1 MRISFK
7 KDKRIHSQQKH
18 KNFEA
23 LAFPLKNQIYGA
35 SLRMTKHPLD
45 AEDLVQDTY
54 LKAYRFFHRF
64 EPGTNIHAWMLRIL
78 TNHYI
83 SNYNHK
89 KREPARVN
97 FENTCTTLSV
107 EKTWEDFENQ
117 TLDSIEN
124 YDDLFDD
131 KITTALD
138 RLPEHC
144 RIVVLL
150 CDVSEFKYKEIA
162 EALNIPIGTVMS
174 RIYRGRKM
182 LAGFLSS
189 YAVKIGFLTY

>member
-1 MRISFK
+1 VRISFK

-23 LAFPLKNQIYGA
+23 LAFPVKNQIYGA
-35 SLRMTKHPLD
+35 ALRMTKHPLD
-45 AEDLVQDTY
+45 AEYLVQDTY

-64 EPGTNIHAWMLRIL
+64 EPGTNIHAWRSRIL
-78 TNHYI
+78 TNHFI
-83 SNYNHK
+83 IHYNHK
-89 KREPARVN
+89 KREPVRVN
-97 FENTCTTLSV
+97 FKKTCTTLSV
-107 EKTWEDFENQ
+107 GKTREDFGNQ
-117 TLDSIEN
+117 TLDSMEN

-131 KITTALD
+131 KITTAFD
-138 RLPEHC
+138 RLPEHY
-144 RIVVLL
+144 RTVVLI

-182 LAGFLSS
+182 LARFLRS

>member
-7 KDKRIHSQQKH
+7 KDKRIHLQQKH

-23 LAFPLKNQIYGA
+23 LAIPFKNQIYGA
-35 SLRMTKHPLD
+35 ALRMTKHPLD

-54 LKAYRFFHRF
+54 LRAYRFFHRF
-64 EPGTNIHAWMLRIL
+64 EPGTNIHAWMSRIL
-78 TNHYI
+78 TNHFI
-83 SNYNHK
+83 TQYNHN

-97 FENTCTTLSV
+97 FEEACTTLPV
-107 EKTWEDFENQ
+107 KKTWEDFENQ
-117 TLDSIEN
+117 TLGSMEN

-131 KITTALD
+131 KITTALN
-138 RLPEHC
+138 RLPEHN

-150 CDVSEFKYKEIA
+150 RDVKFKYMEIA

-174 RIYRGRKM
+174 RLYRGRKM
-182 LAGFLSS
+182 LARFLSS